1 MKKYAFKFIC
11 TVTALVLWASAVFF
25 CCGFSIRLPRGT
37 FVNGTD
43 VGGLTR
49 AEAKSV
55 LRRGVEDGLKT
66 KRLHICA
73 DERVFTYAFP
83 EIDYSDTFDELL
95 PKITRGGEYS
105 APVSY
110 RLNGKEEVMDNICAD
125 LYRAPTEPYA
135 VFNSE
140 GDPFTYYNGSDGAEC
155 DRARLSA
162 DIDKSLKGGFENVR
176 ICTRVIKRQLTTKD
190 IKNRTEKIYSFTT
203 YFDGNNTDRSGNI
216 RLAAEKINGT
226 AVESGGVFSFN
237 GIVGARTEENGFKP
251 AKIIEDGKFVL
262 GYGGGVC
269 QVSTTLYNAALL
281 SGLDIVEYHPHSLQ
295 VAYVAPSRDAM
306 VSGSYFDLKFRNN
319 RLTPVYVRVNCGL
332 SSITCTIYGESDG
345 YKYSLKSTVTNTV
358 PRPRTVIVEGDE
370 DKILTYGRDGTES
383 EGYLVKSGAGGE
395 TCTLI
400 RKDKY
405 RAVADVVQ
413 KAVGKPAQDAAGN
426 GEISEPTN
434 S

>member
-1 MKKYAFKFIC
+1 MRKLTVKFVLTI
-11 TVTALVLWASAVFF
+11 TALVLFASAVFF
-25 CCGFSIRLPRGT
+25 CCGFSLRLPRGT

-49 AEAKSV
+49 TAAKST
-55 LRRGVEDGLKT
+55 LRRGVEEELKT

-73 DERVFTYAFP
+73 DERIFTYVFP
-83 EIDYSDTFDELL
+83 EIDYADTFDELL

-105 APVSY
+105 APVTY
-110 RLNGKEEVMDNICAD
+110 RLNGKDEIIDGICAT
-125 LYRAPTEPYA
+125 LYRAAVEPYA
-135 VFNSE
+135 VFNEE
-140 GDPFTYYNGSDGAEC
+140 GDPFTYYSGSDGVEC

-162 DIDKSLKGGFENVR
+162 DIDKSLAGGFEQVR
-176 ICTRVIKRQLTTKD
+176 ICTRVIKRRLTTED
-190 IKNRTEKIYSFTT
+190 IKNRTQKIYSFTT
-203 YFDGNNTDRSGNI
+203 YFDADNTDRSGNI
-216 RLAAEKINGT
+216 RLAAGKINGCT
-226 AVESGGVFSFN
+226 VESGAVFSFN
-237 GIVGARTEENGFKP
+237 GTVGARTEGNGFKP

-262 GYGGGVC
+262 GFGGGVC

-295 VAYVAPSRDAM
+295 VGYVAPSRDAM
-306 VSGSYFDLKFRNN
+306 VSGNYFDLKFKNN
-319 RLTPVYVRVNCGL
+319 RLTPIYVRVNCGL
-332 SSITCTIYGESDG
+332 GSITCTVYGESDG
-345 YKYSLKSTVTNTV
+345 YKYSLKSTVTNTL
-358 PRPRTVIVEGDE
+358 PRPQAVIVEGDE

-383 EGYLVKSGAGGE
+383 EGYLVKSGKDGE

-413 KAVGKPAQDAAGN
+413 KAKENAENDGN
-426 GEISEPTN
+426 SDLTN

>member
-1 MKKYAFKFIC
+1 MRKLTVKFMFTI
-11 TVTALVLWASAVFF
+11 TALVLFASAVFF
-25 CCGFSIRLPRGT
+25 CCGFSLKLPRGT

-49 AEAKSV
+49 AAAKSV
-55 LRRGVEDGLKT
+55 LRRGVEEELKT

-73 DERVFTYAFP
+73 DERIFTYAFP
-83 EIDYSDTFDELL
+83 EIDYADTFDELL

-105 APVSY
+105 APVTY
-110 RLNGKEEVMDNICAD
+110 RLNGKEEIIDGICAA
-125 LYRAPTEPYA
+125 LYRAAVEPYA
-135 VFNSE
+135 VFNAE
-140 GDPFTYYNGSDGAEC
+140 GDPFTYFNGSDGVEC

-162 DIDKSLKGGFENVR
+162 DIDKSLEGGFEQVR
-176 ICTRVIKRQLTTKD
+176 ICTRVIKRQFTTED
-190 IKNRTEKIYSFTT
+190 IKARTGKIYSFTT
-203 YFDGNNTDRSGNI
+203 FFDADNTDRSGNI
-216 RLAAEKINGT
+216 RLAAEKINGST
-226 AVESGGVFSFN
+226 VESGATFSFN
-237 GIVGARTEENGFKP
+237 STVGARTEENGFKP

-262 GYGGGVC
+262 GFGGGVC

-295 VAYVAPSRDAM
+295 VGYVAPSRDAM
-306 VSGSYFDLKFRNN
+306 VSGSYFDLRFKNN
-319 RLTPVYVRVNCGL
+319 RLTPIYVRVNCGL
-332 SSITCTIYGESDG
+332 GSITCTVYGESDG

-358 PRPRTVIVEGDE
+358 PRPQAVIVEGDE

-383 EGYLVKSGAGGE
+383 EGYLVKSGANGEE

-413 KAVGKPAQDAAGN
+413 KAADN
-426 GEISEPTN
+426 SDLTN